1 MFNFRRWE
9 QYFQQD
15 ITDCHTIIDP
25 SNEKED
31 VTSSNESKDLL
42 YENQDGMSSPNTETM
57 FRTWEMPHLQNT
69 IIQYEDKNKYQFW
82 QDSQHNESC
91 ANSFFGE
98 NTPPHHREQG
108 NIFLLS
114 ILIIY
119 ICIHTYI
126 LNYIFYKRKIMFLK
140 LYQKLRKKIN
150 NYSKIDY
157 NMLRDVSY
165 AISS

>member
-1 MFNFRRWE
+1 MFNFQRWE

-15 ITDCHTIIDP
+15 ITDCHTIVDP
-25 SNEKED
+25 SSEKED

-42 YENQDGMSSPNTETM
+42 YENQEVMSSTNIETM

-69 IIQYEDKNKYQFW
+69 IINYEEKNKYQFW
-82 QDSQHNESC
+82 QDSQHNESR

-98 NTPPHHREQG
+98 NTSPHHREQG

-119 ICIHTYI
+119 TH
-126 LNYIFYKRKIMFLK
+126 IF
-140 LYQKLRKKIN
+140 
-150 NYSKIDY
+150 
-157 NMLRDVSY
+157 
-165 AISS
+165 